1 MIWKMPDSNPGF
13 LPQKS
18 GALPMS
24 HHISRNNF
32 TVKKWIEEFEKWT
45 TKPFK
50 QKNKIIV
57 INVGSN
63 LQFTPRWGDSL
74 LDFNWA
80 AAADLI
86 DPRAPIGSLLFS
98 LYTSSPI
105 SFYLQ
110 PLPTYQNVPSH
121 FCFLSKS
128 FQFCPFFLQL
138 FLSFCSSISFLS
150 CFFIYF

>member
-24 HHISRNNF
+24 HHISQNNF

-50 QKNKIIV
+50 QKYKIIV

-110 PLPTYQNVPSH
+110 PLPQWPEQFLNNV
-121 FCFLSKS
+121 FTFLIGHYIFFK
-128 FQFCPFFLQL
+128 FPFFHFDNL
-138 FLSFCSSISFLS
+138 FLFNVLLFLL
-150 CFFIYF
+150 